1 MKCNYS
7 LAARDGGRRGLLRS
21 FYRIILCLLLLPCLT
36 AVAKPAPR
44 TEILFWHSFSGDLGE
59 ILNDLVTTY
68 NDQQNK
74 VVVRPVY
81 KGDYVSA
88 LTSFAAAFHAK
99 QPPALMQV
107 FEVGT
112 ATMLAPA
119 GIMMPTEAFMRKY
132 HRIIPKNSF
141 FPAVLNFY
149 SRDSELQ
156 ALPFNTSV
164 PVIFYDADLLAKL
177 GYDETNFPQT
187 WDGLEQLSAKIRQAG
202 VPCAY
207 TSAFPSWIQVESFS
221 ALHGFPLI
229 DPKTHQANFNHP
241 AILQHLTR
249 LKRWQREHYF
259 EYGGRADD
267 ATVLF
272 TSGHC
277 AMISQSS
284 GGYHSLSSLV
294 PFRVGVASLPID
306 KQLSATR
313 HSNVV
318 GGAALWVIQGQSDAV
333 YAGIAD
339 FFTYWMQPKV
349 QAQWSEKTGYIPLGV
364 TGVYRSIL
372 DKSHSPTLL
381 IAKKDFQ
388 EGSSAVI
395 VSEPGPLNF
404 LRTIYDEALEAIFA
418 DMKTPQ
424 QAMNHAMMRS
434 NYALM
439 RFRQNTVVG

>member
-1 MKCNYS
+1 M
-7 LAARDGGRRGLLRS
+7 
-21 FYRIILCLLLLPCLT
+21 
-36 AVAKPAPR
+36 
-44 TEILFWHSFSGDLGE
+44 
-59 ILNDLVTTY
+59 
-68 NDQQNK
+68 
-74 VVVRPVY
+74 
-81 KGDYVSA
+81 
-88 LTSFAAAFHAK
+88 
-99 QPPALMQV
+99 
-107 FEVGT
+107 
-112 ATMLAPA
+112 
-119 GIMMPTEAFMRKY
+119 
-132 HRIIPKNSF
+132 
-141 FPAVLNFY
+141 
-149 SRDSELQ
+149 
-156 ALPFNTSV
+156 
-164 PVIFYDADLLAKL
+164 
-177 GYDETNFPQT
+177 
-187 WDGLEQLSAKIRQAG
+187 
-202 VPCAY
+202 
-207 TSAFPSWIQVESFS
+207 ESFS